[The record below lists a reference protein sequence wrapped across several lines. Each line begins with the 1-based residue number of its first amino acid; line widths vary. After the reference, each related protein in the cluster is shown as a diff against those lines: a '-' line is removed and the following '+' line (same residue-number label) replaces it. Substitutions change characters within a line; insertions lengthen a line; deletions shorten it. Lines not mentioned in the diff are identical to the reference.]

1 MSLQARLLTLLL
13 FCCAVMTTVVSLG
26 TTSAVAA
33 DPDVR
38 ARILQKLHTAANPEQ
53 GVKSLSDEELTYFKN
68 AMKDMTPTTV
78 VARSGR
84 LNLTAAQRSAMTPAS
99 VEKAAALARTFG
111 ARSVS
116 SGGCWYQYWYV
127 TWKDFSFISTGHT
140 WMQLNWCS
148 NGRTITSW
156 SMPIAD
162 GAGDHGNAYHGV
174 NSRNAL
180 NVGWEVRQYAKFDF
194 SYGPIHAY
202 PCMQIRGGA
211 TGLYSTRKDC
221 NLG

>member
-1 MSLQARLLTLLL
+1 
-13 FCCAVMTTVVSLG
+13 
-26 TTSAVAA
+26 
-33 DPDVR
+33 
-38 ARILQKLHTAANPEQ
+38 
-53 GVKSLSDEELTYFKN
+53 
-68 AMKDMTPTTV
+68 
-78 VARSGR
+78 
-84 LNLTAAQRSAMTPAS
+84 
-99 VEKAAALARTFG
+99 
-111 ARSVS
+111 
-116 SGGCWYQYWYV
+116 
-127 TWKDFSFISTGHT
+127 
-140 WMQLNWCS
+140 MQLNWCS